1 MIISQK
7 YNEPRLSWKENI
19 GVEAHSILRVSS
31 LLFEMISINRNNLS
45 KHSYIWFFGGTRYVE
60 SVMAS
65 TMFKTY
71 ILFTYFAHKPSD
83 MSIEESKMMQAT

>member
-1 MIISQK
+1 MI
-7 YNEPRLSWKENI
+7 
-19 GVEAHSILRVSS
+19 
-31 LLFEMISINRNNLS
+31 
-45 KHSYIWFFGGTRYVE
+45 FGGTRYVE

-83 MSIEESKMMQAT
+83 MSVEESKMMQAT

>member
-1 MIISQK
+1 
-7 YNEPRLSWKENI
+7 
-19 GVEAHSILRVSS
+19 
-31 LLFEMISINRNNLS
+31 MISTNRNNLS
-45 KHSYIWFFGGTRYVE
+45 KHIYIWFLWDTRYIE

-65 TMFKTY
+65 IMFKTY